1 MENSFA
7 NDGRLGVARPKS
19 NLENVAWLGTTCAG
33 RSHVTNFT
41 RAMNAHTDL
50 VTCPAIEV
58 SLWKLQR
65 LKSVVAQ
72 LDCRTH

>member
-19 NLENVAWLGTTCAG
+19 NLENVAWLGTTYAG

-50 VTCPAIEV
+50 VRCPAIAV
-58 SLWKLQR
+58 SL
-65 LKSVVAQ
+65 
-72 LDCRTH
+72 